1 MALYMLDIMLV
12 TMDTALL
19 PALANAEQKRLIA
32 LDAIL
37 GSLDR
42 PLLAA
47 LTMALHADCIADTP
61 ALAPDAIADANP
73 AIALMALA
81 ESIIMDA
88 IAAAAPVLIIMRE
101 ADALMADAAIAA
113 MPADAVMADV
123 PSMVM

>member
-1 MALYMLDIMLV
+1 MLDIMLV

-47 LTMALHADCIADTP
+47 LTMELHALLMADTP
-61 ALAPDAIADANP
+61 ALAPAAMADANP
-73 AIALMALA
+73 AIALMAIA

-101 ADALMADAAIAA
+101 ADALMADAAIDA
-113 MPADAVMADV
+113 MLADAVMADV

>member
-1 MALYMLDIMLV
+1 MLV

-19 PALANAEQKRLIA
+19 PPLDKADAKRLIA
-32 LDAIL
+32 LEAIL

-47 LTMALHADCIADTP
+47 LTIELHADCIADTP
-61 ALAPDAIADANP
+61 ALAPAAMADANP
-73 AIALMALA
+73 AIALMAIA

-101 ADALMADAAIAA
+101 ADALMDDAA
-113 MPADAVMADV
+113 MLVMLADAVIADV

>member
-19 PALANAEQKRLIA
+19 PPLDKADAKRLIA
-32 LDAIL
+32 LEAML

-47 LTMALHADCIADTP
+47 LTIELHALLMADTP
-61 ALAPDAIADANP
+61 ALAPAAIADANP
-73 AIALMALA
+73 AIAPMAAA

-88 IAAAAPVLIIMRE
+88 TAAVAPVLIIMRE
-101 ADALMADAAIAA
+101 ADALMADAAIDA
-113 MPADAVMADV
+113 MLADAVMADV

>member
-1 MALYMLDIMLV
+1 MLV

-19 PALANAEQKRLIA
+19 PALANTEQKRLIA

-37 GSLDR
+37 GILDK

-47 LTMALHADCIADTP
+47 LTMALHALLMADTP
-61 ALAPDAIADANP
+61 ALAPAAMADAKP

-101 ADALMADAAIAA
+101 ADALMADAAIDA
-113 MPADAVMADV
+113 MLADAVMADV

>member
-1 MALYMLDIMLV
+1 MLDIMLV
-12 TMDTALL
+12 TMDTALAPPL
-19 PALANAEQKRLIA
+19 DRAEPKRLIA

-47 LTMALHADCIADTP
+47 LTIELHALLMADTP
-61 ALAPDAIADANP
+61 ALAPAAMADANP

-88 IAAAAPVLIIMRE
+88 IAAAAPVLIIIRE
-101 ADALMADAAIAA
+101 ADALMADAAIDA
-113 MPADAVMADV
+113 MLADAVIADV